1 MKTKITL
8 ALIAMCLMLL
18 IGVGTL
24 YSNDYR
30 IIKNADGST
39 KIGKSVDLN
48 EVATKATGSQ
58 WITLQ
63 DGKDIYRWSYNDADI
78 TCEVLGVKTSLFT
91 QDLTSMTLTYSLSAN
106 SPLITTINDDREEYS
121 DGILTFDDNYNLII
135 DGGSAGTKIDT
146 LMLYHDINEEINK
159 QNDPT
164 IDLSTYYIEE
174 EETELHK
181 TMMSSINTFN
191 TFKISYTDG
200 FDLTA
205 NILAK
210 RKLINVNED
219 GTISVD
225 ITESTARDI
234 CGKNLVGYN
243 SIGEYMTF
251 IDHNGNERKVKS
263 ETYGNYIDYT
273 EEAKYLV
280 DAISNWKSE
289 SDRIPIMKQEAKFDL
304 DSTRVEV
311 DKNEQHAYYYKD
323 GELKW
328 DSDVVTGLPTKKRET
343 PTGIYFIINKVKD
356 TPLVGESW
364 NVNVDR
370 WLGVT
375 YKGVGFHDARWR
387 SHFGGS
393 IYKSNG
399 SHGCINTPKDKM
411 YELWDLVE
419 VGTPVIMY

>member
-8 ALIAMCLMLL
+8 ALIAICLMLL

-30 IIKNADGST
+30 IIKNVDGST
-39 KIGKSVDLN
+39 KIGKLIDLDK
-48 EVATKATGSQ
+48 VAANATGSQ

-63 DGKDIYRWSYNDADI
+63 DDKDTYRWSYNDAGI
-78 TCEVLGVKTSLFT
+78 TCEVLGVKTNMFT
-91 QDLTSMTLTYSLSAN
+91 QDLTSMSLTYSLSTN
-106 SPLITTINDDREEYS
+106 SPLITTINDDRKEYS
-121 DGILTFDDNYNLII
+121 DGVLTFDDNYNLII
-135 DGGSAGTKIDT
+135 EGGSAGTKIDT

-181 TMMSSINTFN
+181 AMMLSINTFN

-200 FDLTA
+200 FNLTA
-205 NILAK
+205 NVLAK
-210 RKLINVNED
+210 RKLININED
-219 GTISVD
+219 GTISVN

-251 IDHNGNERKVKS
+251 TDHGGNERKVKS
-263 ETYGNYIDYT
+263 ETYGNYIDYA

-375 YKGVGFHDARWR
+375 YQGVGFHDARWR